1 MRPHTVLAR
10 AASIE
15 RTDYV
20 RNWGICRRTAR
31 EAPTTDYSNRIG
43 AGHAHRHENASG
55 FLIGWLP
62 FAHLGVLT
70 KTQRQRLFLEE
81 FCAACRRRLQ
91 ANGSIW
97 RLAICSRR
105 LRFTTSIR
113 SGPLAV
119 MIATSPE
126 FRKTPPRAGL
136 LNLGS
141 TVAPPSPLHRR
152 DAKRGLEGVGFRF
165 AAISRGS

>member
-15 RTDYV
+15 CTDYV

-43 AGHAHRHENASG
+43 AGHAHRRENASG

-70 KTQRQRLFLEE
+70 KTQRQQLFLEE
-81 FCAACRRRLQ
+81 FLRRTRETSAGERVCMAVGDLFEAAE
-91 ANGSIW
+91 
-97 RLAICSRR
+97 
-105 LRFTTSIR
+105 
-113 SGPLAV
+113 V
-119 MIATSPE
+119 YD
-126 FRKTPPRAGL
+126 
-136 LNLGS
+136 LNKVR
-141 TVAPPSPLHRR
+141 TARR
-152 DAKRGLEGVGFRF
+152 DDRDE
-165 AAISRGS
+165 S